1 LGWLA
6 LLSRAEAAPSPFQP
20 LDLARFYN
28 ASLTQAVE
36 NASEFPQG
44 TQILGGTPFVI
55 GGKLEVTGLDAAS
68 HGEFLPPQIEG
79 VAVNQKFTRLHLL
92 HGASHGQ
99 KDGTP
104 LANLVLH
111 FKNGE
116 QRIFRLAYGV
126 HTRNW
131 IEESGGAKPL
141 GDPNSHLAWEASRRN
156 TNQPLVRLYR
166 TELDNP
172 LPNEEVS
179 SVDF

>member
-1 LGWLA
+1 MMRRMEHNSGSPASSRRTLAGALVLLGWLA

-79 VAVNQKFTRLHLL
+79 
-92 HGASHGQ
+92 
-99 KDGTP
+99 
-104 LANLVLH
+104 
-111 FKNGE
+111 
-116 QRIFRLAYGV
+116 I
-126 HTRNW
+126 
-131 IEESGGAKPL
+131 
-141 GDPNSHLAWEASRRN
+141 
-156 TNQPLVRLYR
+156 
-166 TELDNP
+166 
-172 LPNEEVS
+172 
-179 SVDF
+179 